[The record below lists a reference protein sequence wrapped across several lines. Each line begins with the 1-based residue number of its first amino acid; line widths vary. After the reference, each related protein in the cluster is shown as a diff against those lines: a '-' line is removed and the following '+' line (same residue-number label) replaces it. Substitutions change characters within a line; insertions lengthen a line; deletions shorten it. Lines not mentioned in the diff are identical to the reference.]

1 MNGTGLISFR
11 NRYICEANHNNKGMN
26 VNLTDDERRAFD
38 LYFAHAYQAKVNEQA
53 IARTRAPGG
62 AAYRGGRAG
71 EDLADAAAETAMHM
85 LKARRQ
91 TLGDPDI

>member
-11 NRYICEANHNNKGMN
+11 NRYICEANHNNEGMN

-53 IARTRAPGG
+53 TARARASGG
-62 AAYRGGRAG
+62 VMLRGRAD

-91 TLGDPDI
+91 ALGDSDI